1 VNANTGGA
9 YIYIN
14 HKKMETQQSKIN
26 PTSPQNSGTPNREY
40 REPQG
45 RIMGGLII
53 IAVGGV
59 LLARQMGIDLPY
71 WLFNWEML
79 LIVLGV
85 FIGAKHNFRDS
96 RWLIPV
102 VIGTL
107 LLINHH
113 VYDFNLARYFWPL
126 VIIGIGLFMILK
138 SRRGSGIA
146 KKWQEQYDVE
156 STGTE
161 DVLECVTVFGG
172 VKKNIISKNFKGGE
186 AITVFGGTELN
197 LMQADSNGRVVLELV
212 QVFGGTK
219 LIVPP
224 HWKIHAEEMVT
235 IFGGLNDK
243 RPIPVQTSGD
253 DAKVI
258 VLKGTCLFGG
268 IDIKSY

>member
-1 VNANTGGA
+1 MVVSVHLH
-9 YIYIN
+9 IN
-14 HKKMETQQSKIN
+14 QKKMETQQSKIN
-26 PTSPQNSGTPNREY
+26 PTNPQNPGTPNREY

-59 LLARQMGIDLPY
+59 LLARQLGIDLPN

-85 FIGAKHNFRDS
+85 FIGVKHRFRDT

-102 VIGTL
+102 VIGGL
-107 LLINHH
+107 LLVNNQIH
-113 VYDFNLARYFWPL
+113 DFNLFRFFWPI
-126 VIIGIGLFMILK
+126 VIILIGFVLLLK
-138 SRRGSGIA
+138 ARRRDDSWRGRYNSETTGS
-146 KKWQEQYDVE
+146 
-156 STGTE
+156 E
-161 DVLECVTVFGG
+161 DMLDCVTVFGG
-172 VKKNIISKNFKGGE
+172 VKKNIISKEFRGGE
-186 AITVFGGTELN
+186 AVTVFGGTELN
-197 LMQADSNGRVVLELV
+197 LMQADTKDRIVLDLV
-212 QVFGGTK
+212 QIFGGTK

-224 HWKIHAEEMVT
+224 HWKIQTDEMVT

-243 RPIPVQTSGD
+243 RPIPVQTSLD
-253 DAKVI
+253 DTKVI

>member
-1 VNANTGGA
+1 
-9 YIYIN
+9 
-14 HKKMETQQSKIN
+14 METPQSKIN
-26 PTSPQNSGTPNREY
+26 PSASQPQSTEPQRREY
-40 REPQG
+40 NEPQG
-45 RIMGGLII
+45 RVLGGLIVVI
-53 IAVGGV
+53 VGGV
-59 LLARQMGIDLPY
+59 LLTRQLGIYLPG

-79 LIVLGV
+79 LIVIGV

-102 VIGTL
+102 VIGTVL
-107 LLINHH
+107 LMNNH
-113 VYDFNLARYFWPL
+113 VYDFNAWRYFWP
-126 VIIGIGLFMILK
+126 VFIIGIGLFMILK
-138 SRRGSGIA
+138 SRRPGRRREWATSSITGS
-146 KKWQEQYDVE
+146 
-156 STGTE
+156 E

-172 VKKNIISKNFKGGE
+172 VKKNIISKDFKGGE
-186 AITVFGGTELN
+186 AVTVFGGTELN
-197 LMQADSNGRVVLELV
+197 LMQADSTGRIDLELV

-243 RPIPVQTSGD
+243 RPVPTQTPS

-258 VLKGTCLFGG
+258 VLRGTCLFGG